1 VSAHPITDEQ
11 LLRYARHVALDEIG
25 EDGQAKL
32 LAARAL
38 VVGAG
43 GLGSPVLLYIAA
55 AGVGRITIVDD
66 DRVDLTNLQRQIAHT
81 TARLG
86 EPKAESAATAAA
98 AINPEVR
105 VEALNARL
113 DASNAMDLVHG
124 QDVVVDG
131 SDNFATRFLLNDAC
145 HLSRVP
151 LVSAALLRFEGQLST
166 FKAWARGPCYRCL
179 HPEPPPEDAV
189 PRCEQAG
196 ILGAVAG
203 VMGAMQAAE
212 VVKEL
217 LGVGESLAGTLVLYD
232 ALSATVRRIG
242 VPKNPDCALC
252 GTAPRITTLAQVSG

>member
-1 VSAHPITDEQ
+1 VAAHPISDEQ

-25 EDGQAKL
+25 EEGQARL
-32 LAARAL
+32 LASRAL

-43 GLGSPVLLYIAA
+43 GLGSPVVLYLAA

-86 EPKAESAATAAA
+86 EPKAESAAAAA
-98 AINPEVR
+98 AAVNPEVR
-105 VEALNARL
+105 VDAIDARL
-113 DASNAMDLVHG
+113 DASNAMELVRGH
-124 QDVVVDG
+124 DVVVDG
-131 SDNFATRFLLNDAC
+131 TDNFAARFLLNDAC

-166 FKAWARGPCYRCL
+166 FKAWTTGPCYRCL
-179 HPEPPPEDAV
+179 HPEPPPEDLV

-212 VVKEL
+212 TVKEL
-217 LGVGESLAGTLVLYD
+217 LGIGESLAGTLLLYD
-232 ALSATVRRIG
+232 ALSTQVRRIA

-252 GTAPRITTLAQVSG
+252 GQRPRITTLAHVSG